1 MEITSEMV
9 KALREKTNSSMME
22 CRKALVEANGDFTK
36 AEEILR
42 VRGLS
47 IADRKSGRTT
57 TEGVIHA
64 YIHTGNKLGVM
75 VEVACETDFVA
86 RTDEF
91 KDMVKD
97 LAMHIAASAPL
108 AVGREDISPEVLEA
122 EKRVYEE
129 QAKEAKKP
137 EAMWEKIVG
146 GKLEAFYKSSCL
158 MEQEFVKDPAMTI
171 SDLVKGM
178 IAKTGENIVVRR
190 FIRYKLGD

>member
-97 LAMHIAASAPL
+97 IAMHIAASAPL
-108 AVGREDISPEVLEA
+108 AVGREDIAPEVIES
-122 EKRVYEE
+122 EKHVYEE
-129 QAKEAKKP
+129 QAREAKKP
-137 EAMWEKIVG
+137 EAMWEKIVN
-146 GKLEAFYKSSCL
+146 GKLEAFYKGSCL

>member
-91 KDMVKD
+91 KDMVRD
-97 LAMHIAASAPL
+97 IAMHIAASAPL
-108 AVGREDISPEVLEA
+108 AVGREDIAHEVIEA
-122 EKRVYEE
+122 EKHVYEE
-129 QAKEAKKP
+129 QAREAKKP
-137 EAMWEKIVG
+137 EAMWQKIID

-158 MEQEFVKDPAMTI
+158 MEQEFVKDPAVTI
-171 SDLVKGM
+171 SDLMKAM

>member
-1 MEITSEMV
+1 MV

-75 VEVACETDFVA
+75 VEIACETDFVA

-97 LAMHIAASAPL
+97 IAMHIAASAPL
-108 AVGREDISPEVLEA
+108 AVGREDIANEVIES
-122 EKRVYEE
+122 EKHVYEE
-129 QAKEAKKP
+129 QAREAKKP
-137 EAMWEKIVG
+137 EAMWEKIVN
-146 GKLEAFYKSSCL
+146 GKLEAFYKGSCL

>member
-97 LAMHIAASAPL
+97 IAMHIAASAPL
-108 AVGREDISPEVLEA
+108 AVGREDIANEVIES
-122 EKRVYEE
+122 EKHVYEE
-129 QAKEAKKP
+129 QAREAKKP
-137 EAMWEKIVG
+137 EAMWEKIVN
-146 GKLEAFYKSSCL
+146 GKLEAFYKGSCL

>member
-57 TEGVIHA
+57 SEGLISA
-64 YIHTGNKLGVM
+64 YIHTGSKLGVM
-75 VEVACETDFVA
+75 VEVNCETDFVA

-91 KDMVKD
+91 KGMVKD
-97 LAMHIAASAPL
+97 IAMHIAASAPL
-108 AVGREDISPEVLEA
+108 AVAREDISPEVLEA

-129 QAKEAKKP
+129 QAREAKKP
-137 EAMWEKIVG
+137 ENLWEKIIA
-146 GKLEAFYKSSCL
+146 GKLEAFYKASCL
-158 MEQEFVKDPAMTI
+158 MEQEFVKDPSITI
-171 SDLVKGM
+171 SDLVKAM